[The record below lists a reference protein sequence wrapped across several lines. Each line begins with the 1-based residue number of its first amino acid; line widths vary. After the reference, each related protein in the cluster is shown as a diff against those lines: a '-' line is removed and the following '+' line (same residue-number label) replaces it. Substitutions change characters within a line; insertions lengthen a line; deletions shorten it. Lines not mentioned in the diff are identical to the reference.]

1 MEDCESLAWAMKK
14 SVSSST
20 ARSGD
25 VEDEVSDGASLESR
39 ADGRGQEGILAG
51 REEEGLGFE
60 VQFDFLFGSS

>member
-1 MEDCESLAWAMKK
+1 MKK

-39 ADGRGQEGILAG
+39 AEGRGREGILAG
-51 REEEGLGFE
+51 GEEEGSGFE